1 MSKKSHK
8 ALASATVM
16 SLVLTS
22 TLAATNVQAAAEV
35 TRMPG
40 ADRYTTAQ
48 TVAKKSFGKAE
59 NVILVNGLGYA
70 DSVSATPFAKLKN
83 APILLT
89 DASDKPSADLTATLT
104 ELGAKNIYIVG
115 GKGVVTEAMEKE
127 LAKNYKVE
135 RIGGNSRYET
145 NAEIA
150 KKVIAETKA
159 EKAILVNGQD
169 GYADALS
176 VASVAATKGYPVIF
190 GNKNNVP
197 TVVKDAVKGVK
208 EVLAVGG
215 EGVLPDAVIKGLEA
229 KRIAKGADRFDTNL
243 KVLEH
248 FNADFKFDNIFVAAG
263 GDDSTSK
270 FADALV
276 ASAAAAKHGAPV
288 VLTGL
293 GANKDNVDKS
303 VKYVKGKMGD
313 STKVTIVGGTAS
325 VSEAIEKDLKGE
337 KESTGKADVQS
348 IEAVNLN
355 QIKVVFDGK
364 VDEDTAE
371 DVRNY
376 ELDGTQ
382 LKGESKKGEKDGDAI
397 ADLQSDERTVI
408 ITLAGKEGQE
418 KEKTLKVRKGIL
430 TADKSKLVKEKEVKL
445 KFKDTTAPT
454 IKKVEAKGNRKV
466 TIEFSEA
473 IFVDENTQY
482 DALNRLAEE
491 LEINDETINKI
502 GFEADYSE
510 VKNSIKAK
518 DGGFYVNKV
527 EYYLE
532 EKLPSGT
539 NKLYTPDG
547 KDGEYLA
554 DASGWIIKEK
564 TIDFKIGEATG
575 KPKVKTVKGG
585 TDGKIFINFDRAMD
599 KKSLKECEIRLNEDV
614 VSADKI
620 ELKEGDTQ
628 IKLSGVENVRTGSN
642 TIEINDKLKD
652 AYGNKIEDELRV
664 TFTASK
670 DEVKP
675 KVSHVLTVDDN
686 TIRVIYSKDVS
697 EKVAKERNNYTLR
710 DSKGNKVTIDEVEKI
725 AGDTY
730 DVISSEKLDGSKYT
744 LKVEDVIDLAGNVM
758 DDYTATIKGSE
769 VTPIVDEV
777 VDMGKA
783 DKKER
788 IAILFGQEMKTST
801 TNKVENYKFKDA
813 DGKVRDLPSDTKIT
827 TSKDGK
833 AARLELPEAYVVG
846 KKGEKVANKSA
857 SNIVTAIV
865 VTKNVESASGIKMDA
880 DETHDI
886 KAPSIS
892 TVKMDAEPMTLKKD
906 TGDTVSIE
914 LKYTGSL
921 DKFGEEKD
929 YQFKAGDKTITANK
943 VNVKGDVIDV
953 KFTSADQDLIERAG
967 VDVQLVSVGK
977 VTDFAGRT
985 IEKEDLSKDKFK
997 GIYHNEI
1004 APELLYEKNSGW
1016 INVEKGN
1023 AAGDKDWAVN
1033 IAEGT
1038 ITVKFNT
1045 KLDENSAHKND
1056 FTFISNQSSTLE
1068 VKSAEVKDNTIIYT
1082 LTDEGTEK
1090 LQRLGKD
1097 KSDLTHEITV
1107 KSQDSQR
1114 IESKED
1120 LDGNSKKF
1128 EIKDSEKNNK
1138 LKFKIT
1144 VKEADTKV
1152 DQASKELKEAK
1163 DALKKVIDTKVED
1176 KANYTE
1182 ESFKA
1187 YEEKLAAAK
1196 EALNEKEVAKV
1207 NAAKDALDKAIKGL
1221 AKVNEETKVNH
1232 KLQVKDSIEIGKK
1245 SMVVVQL
1252 LGDDNGKYEVYY
1264 GDKKMDDLDGGVF
1277 AIDLAEEVTE
1287 EVAKGNVEFKA
1298 VK

>member
-1 MSKKSHK
+1 MSKTSHK

-48 TVAKKSFGKAE
+48 TVAKQSFKKAE

-89 DASDKPSADLTATLT
+89 DASNKPSAELTATLT

-115 GKGVVTEAMEKE
+115 GKGVVTEAIEKE
-127 LAKNYKVE
+127 LAKNYTVE
-135 RIGGNSRYET
+135 RIGGTSRYET

-150 KKVIAETKA
+150 KKVLAETKA
-159 EKAILVNGQD
+159 EKAVLVNGQD

-176 VASVAATKGYPVIF
+176 VASIAATKGYPVVF
-190 GNKNNVP
+190 GNTNNVP
-197 TVVKDAVKGVK
+197 TVVKDAVKDVK

-215 EGVLPDAVIKGLEA
+215 EAVLPDTVLKTVEA

-248 FNADFKFDNIFVAAG
+248 FNADFNFENIFVAAG
-263 GDDSTSK
+263 GDDSSLK

-293 GANKDNVDKS
+293 GANKENVEKS
-303 VKYVKGKMGD
+303 VNYTKGKMGD
-313 STKVTIVGGTAS
+313 NTKVTIVGGTAS

-337 KESTGKADVQS
+337 KESNGKAEVQS

-355 QIKVVFDGK
+355 QIKVVFSSK

-382 LKGESKKGEKDGDAI
+382 LQDESKKGEKDGDAV
-397 ADLQSDERTVI
+397 ADLQDDEKTVI
-408 ITLAGKEGQE
+408 ITLANKEGQE
-418 KEKTLKVRKGIL
+418 KEKNLNVRKGIL
-430 TADKSKLVKEKEVKL
+430 TEDKSKLVKEKEVKIR
-445 KFKDTTAPT
+445 FKDTTAPT

-473 IFVDENTQY
+473 IFVNENEEY
-482 DALNRLAEE
+482 EALNKLADEF
-491 LEINDETINKI
+491 EINDETINKI

-510 VKNSIKAK
+510 AKNSVKAK
-518 DGGFYVNKV
+518 DGGFYINKA
-527 EYYLE
+527 EFYLE
-532 EKLPSGT
+532 ETLPSGT
-539 NKLYTPDG
+539 NKLFTPDG

-554 DASGWIIKEK
+554 DASGWTIKEK
-564 TIDFKIGEATG
+564 TIDFKVGEVTG

-614 VSADKI
+614 ISADKI

-670 DEVKP
+670 DEAKP
-675 KVSHVLTVDDN
+675 KVSYVLTVDDN

-697 EKVAKERNNYTLR
+697 EKVAKEKGNYTLR
-710 DSKGNKVTIDEVEKI
+710 DSKGNKVSIDEVEKI
-725 AGDTY
+725 SGDTY
-730 DVISSEKLDGSKYT
+730 DVISNEKLDGSKYT
-744 LKVEDVIDLAGNVM
+744 LKIEDVIDLAGNVM
-758 DDYTATIKGSE
+758 DDYTATINGSE

-777 VDMGKA
+777 VNMGK
-783 DKKER
+783 DKDKDKER
-788 IAILFGQEMKTST
+788 IAILFGQEMKSST
-801 TNKVENYKFKDA
+801 TNKVDNYKYKDA
-813 DGKVRDLPSDTKIT
+813 DGKVRDLPSDSKII
-827 TSKDGK
+827 TSRDGK
-833 AARLELPEAYVVG
+833 AAKIELPEAYVIG
-846 KKGEKVANKSA
+846 SKGEKIEKKSA

-865 VTKNVESASGIKMDA
+865 ITKNVESSSGIKMDA

-886 KAPSIS
+886 KKSS
-892 TVKMDAEPMTLKKD
+892 VSSVKIDSEPMTLKKD
-906 TGDTVSIE
+906 NSDVISIE
-914 LKYTGSL
+914 IKYTGSL
-921 DKFGEEKD
+921 DQEGNSKD
-929 YQFKAGDKTITANK
+929 FQFKAGDKTITADK
-943 VNVKGDVIDV
+943 VNVKGDYLVA
-953 KFTSADQDLIERAG
+953 KFTDADQDLIERAG
-967 VDVQLVSVGK
+967 ADVELVGLGE
-977 VTDFAGRT
+977 VTDFAGRD
-985 IEKEDLSKDKFK
+985 IKKDDLSKDKFK
-997 GIYHNEI
+997 RIYHNEI
-1004 APELLYEKNSGW
+1004 APELLYEKDKEY
-1016 INVEKGN
+1016 INVKKGDK
-1023 AAGDKDWAVN
+1023 AGDKDWAVN
-1033 IAEGT
+1033 IAKGE

-1045 KLDENSAHKND
+1045 KLDKNSAHKND
-1056 FTFISNQSSTLE
+1056 FTFISTQSSTLE

-1082 LTDEGTEK
+1082 LNDEGRER
-1090 LQRLGKD
+1090 LQKSGKD
-1097 KSDLTHEITV
+1097 KAGLTHEITV
-1107 KSQDSQR
+1107 TPKDSQR

-1120 LDGNSKKF
+1120 LDGNSKEFKV
-1128 EIKDSEKNNK
+1128 KTTEKNQK
-1138 LKFKIT
+1138 LKFKVT
-1144 VKEADTKV
+1144 VTEADLKDKSEDTEAEAVKN
-1152 DQASKELKEAK
+1152 AEAAIAKAKESKTEEELATAKTEAKELINKIKDEAK
-1163 DALKKVIDTKVED
+1163 KAELNKELDAIKVGED
-1176 KANYTE
+1176 KETVT
-1182 ESFKA
+1182 KI
-1187 YEEKLAAAK
+1187 
-1196 EALNEKEVAKV
+1196 VKV
-1207 NAAKDALDKAIKGL
+1207 GPAITL
-1221 AKVNEETKVNH
+1221 
-1232 KLQVKDSIEIGKK
+1232 GKK
-1245 SMVVVQL
+1245 AMVAVELKGEDVA
-1252 LGDDNGKYEVYY
+1252 KYEVYY
-1264 GDKKMDDLDGGVF
+1264 GEQKMNKVEDGIFSIELD
-1277 AIDLAEEVTE
+1277 EEVTQ
-1287 EVAKGNVEFKA
+1287 EVAQNNVRVEVIK
-1298 VK
+1298 